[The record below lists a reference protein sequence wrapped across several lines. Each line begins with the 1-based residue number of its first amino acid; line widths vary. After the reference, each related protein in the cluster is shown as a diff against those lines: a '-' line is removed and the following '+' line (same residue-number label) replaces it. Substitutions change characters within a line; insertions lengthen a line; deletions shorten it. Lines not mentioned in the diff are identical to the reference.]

1 MAGFCQMEEAQR
13 ILVVPWELVERAVED
28 SFREEWAEEPG
39 IMVLMEDS
47 VVVVVLMEDM
57 EVAAVVVAG
66 TLVEAVEIIILDP
79 VGVGEDL
86 ITPEEIS
93 IMDAVTK
100 QLAMVL

>member
-1 MAGFCQMEEAQR
+1 MEEAQR

-86 ITPEEIS
+86 IMPEEIS